1 MAQLSPVSKAFLAG
15 SLSGTCSTLLFQPL
29 DLVKTRQ
36 QAGLA
41 APGARPGFLGANNM
55 LAVTRSIVATSNF
68 TGLWRGVLPSMCRCP
83 LIFPLRFP
91 SFLVFLPLAN
101 SFPARTVPGVGLYFS
116 TMHQLRS
123 QVRGKPS
130 ALQTL
135 LIGASARALAAAT
148 IIPFTVLKT
157 RSVFPGVRLEPV

>member
-1 MAQLSPVSKAFLAG
+1 
-15 SLSGTCSTLLFQPL
+15 
-29 DLVKTRQ
+29 
-36 QAGLA
+36 
-41 APGARPGFLGANNM
+41 
-55 LAVTRSIVATSNF
+55 
-68 TGLWRGVLPSMCRCP
+68 MCRCP
-83 LIFPLRFP
+83 P
-91 SFLVFLPLAN
+91 FLVFLPLGN
-101 SFPARTVPGVGLYFS
+101 SLPARTVPGVGLYFS

-157 RSVFPGVRLEPV
+157 RSGSGSGYQSRAPSHQV

>member
-41 APGARPGFLGANNM
+41 APGARPGALGANTM
-55 LAVTRSIVATSNF
+55 LAVTRGIVATSNF
-68 TGLWRGVLPSMCRCP
+68 TGLWRGVLPSMCR
-83 LIFPLRFP
+83 
-91 SFLVFLPLAN
+91 
-101 SFPARTVPGVGLYFS
+101 TVPGVGLYFS
-116 TMHQLRS
+116 AMHQLRS

-130 ALQTL
+130 ALKTL

-157 RSVFPGVRLEPV
+157 RSGSGFQSRAPSPQV

>member
-1 MAQLSPVSKAFLAG
+1 MEAVAQLSPVSKAFLAG

-41 APGARPGFLGANNM
+41 GARPGALGANTM
-55 LAVTRSIVATSNF
+55 LAVTRGIVATSNF
-68 TGLWRGVLPSMCRCP
+68 TGLWRGVLPSMC
-83 LIFPLRFP
+83 
-91 SFLVFLPLAN
+91 
-101 SFPARTVPGVGLYFS
+101 RTVPGVGLYFS

-130 ALQTL
+130 ALKTL

-157 RSVFPGVRLEPV
+157 RSGSGFQSRAPSPQV